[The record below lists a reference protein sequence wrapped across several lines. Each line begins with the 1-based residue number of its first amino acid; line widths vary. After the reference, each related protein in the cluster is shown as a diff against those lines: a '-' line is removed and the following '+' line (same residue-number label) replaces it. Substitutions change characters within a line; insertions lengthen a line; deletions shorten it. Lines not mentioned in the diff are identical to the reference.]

1 MIDIRKV
8 AVIGAGV
15 MGRGIAAHVANAGLP
30 VLLLDVV
37 PPGATNRNMLAE
49 NALAALRKAQP
60 AAFMHP
66 KNARLVTAGNIEDHL
81 GGLAD
86 VDWIIEVIVEDLAAK
101 RALYARLSEHRRPDA
116 IVSSNTSTIPLR
128 QLVDGLPPAFAQ
140 NFLITHFFNPP
151 RYMRLLEVVAGERTR
166 PEVLAAITDFADRRL
181 GKGVVPCKD
190 RPGFIAN
197 RIGGFWLQCAM
208 AEAFAGDLE
217 VEEADAALGPPVG
230 IPKTGVFGLLDLVG
244 LDLVAHVA
252 RSLVANLPPD
262 DSFQAIRDM
271 PPLVARMIES
281 GHIGRKGK
289 GGFYRRVEQ
298 AGASA
303 IEAIDLRSGDYR
315 PRRRPPK
322 EGGQKLGLRAFLEQ
336 DERANRYARRVL
348 SETLRY
354 AADVVFDIAD
364 HLLAVD
370 EAMRLGYNWRQGPF
384 EMIDALGTGWFAD
397 RLRAEG
403 RAVPA
408 LLEKAG
414 GRPLYRVTDGRLQG
428 LSAVGDY
435 VDQPRLS
442 AGLRLADLRRLGK
455 PVASNGSASLWDL
468 GDGIACLEFHT
479 KMNTFDAGTLAMI
492 GQSIAIVGQRFKGLV
507 IGGDGENFSLGVNL
521 GLALF
526 AANVAYWSGVEELVK
541 QGQAIFQRLKYAPFP
556 VVGAPAGMALG
567 GGCEILLHCDAVQA
581 HAESYIGLVEMGVG
595 LVPSWGGCKE
605 LLLRW
610 LLNPQRPGG
619 PMPAISKTFETIG
632 KARVSTSAAE
642 ARDLLFL
649 RPTDGTTM
657 NRDRVLA
664 DAKAKALEL
673 ARDYKPP
680 TPPTA
685 SLPGPS
691 GRVALLLAL
700 SDLAKKGLA
709 SPHDVV
715 IAEKLATILTGAST
729 DMTES
734 VEEDALLTLERN
746 AALDLLRQPATLARM
761 EYMLDAGK
769 PLRN

>member
-1 MIDIRKV
+1 MIGIRKV

-37 PPGATNRNMLAE
+37 PPGAANRNALAE
-49 NALAALRKAQP
+49 NALTALRSAQP

-66 KNARLVTAGNIEDHL
+66 KNARLVTPGNIEDHL
-81 GGLAD
+81 PQLAD
-86 VDWIIEVIVEDLAAK
+86 VDWIIEAVIEDPAVK
-101 RALYARLSEHRRPDA
+101 RALYARLDLHRRPDS

-128 QLVDGLPPAFAQ
+128 QLIDGLPAAFAQ
-140 NFLITHFFNPP
+140 SFLITHFFNPP
-151 RYMRLLEVVAGERTR
+151 RYMRLLEVVAGEQTR
-166 PEVLAAITDFADRRL
+166 PEVAAAITAFADLRL

-190 RPGFIAN
+190 KPGFIAN
-197 RIGGFWLQCAM
+197 RIGGFWVQCAM
-208 AEAFAGDLE
+208 TEAFAGGLE
-217 VEEADAALGPPVG
+217 VEEADAALGAPVG

-262 DSFQAIRDM
+262 DSFQAIRDV

-281 GHIGRKGK
+281 GQTGRKGK
-289 GGFYRRVEQ
+289 GGFYRRIEQ
-298 AGASA
+298 AGGSV
-303 IEAIDLRSGDYR
+303 IEAIDLRTGDYR
-315 PRRRPPK
+315 PRRRPAK
-322 EGGQKLGLRAFLEQ
+322 DGGEKLGLRAFLEQ
-336 DERANRYARRVL
+336 EERASRYAWRVL

-354 AADVVFDIAD
+354 AADVAFDIAD

-384 EMIDALGTGWFAD
+384 EMIDAVGPGWFAG

-403 RAVPA
+403 RPVPA

-414 GRPLYRVTDGRLQG
+414 DRPLYRVEGKRLQV
-428 LSAVGDY
+428 LSADGAY
-435 VDQPRLS
+435 VDQPRLA

-455 PVASNGSASLWDL
+455 PVASNSSASLWDL

-479 KMNTFDAGTLAMI
+479 KMNTFDAGLLAML

-507 IGGDGENFSLGVNL
+507 IGSDAENFSLGVNL

-526 AANVAYWSGVEELVK
+526 AANVAAWSGVEELVK
-541 QGQAIFQRLKYAPFP
+541 QGQAVFQRLKYAPFP

-581 HAESYIGLVEMGVG
+581 HAESYLGLVEMGVG
-595 LVPSWGGCKE
+595 LVPSWGGCTE

-610 LLNPQRPGG
+610 LAHPQRPGG

-632 KARVSTSAAE
+632 TAKVSRSAAE

-649 RPTDGTTM
+649 RPSDGITM

-680 TPPTA
+680 TPATA
-685 SLPGPS
+685 SLPGPG
-691 GRVALLLAL
+691 GRAALLLAL
-700 SDLAKKGLA
+700 SALEKKGQA

-715 IAEKLATILTGAST
+715 IAEKLATILTGRAT
-729 DMTES
+729 DITES
-734 VEEDALLTLERN
+734 VAADTLLALERET
-746 AALDLLRQPATLARM
+746 ALDLLRRPATLARM
-761 EYMLDAGK
+761 EHMLDTGK

>member
-37 PPGATNRNMLAE
+37 PAGATNRNMLAE
-49 NALAALRKAQP
+49 SALAALRTAQP

-66 KNARLVTAGNIEDHL
+66 KNVRLVTAGNIDDHL
-81 GGLAD
+81 AGLAD
-86 VDWIIEVIVEDLAAK
+86 VDWIIEAVVEDLAAK
-101 RALYARLSEHRRPDA
+101 RALYARLNEHRRPES

-128 QLVDGLPPAFAQ
+128 QLINGLPPSFAQ
-140 NFLITHFFNPP
+140 DFLITHFFNPP
-151 RYMRLLEVVAGERTR
+151 RYMRLLEVVAGEQTR
-166 PEVLAAITDFADRRL
+166 PNVVAAIASFADLRL

-208 AEAFAGDLE
+208 TEAFAGDLD

-252 RSLVANLPPD
+252 RSLVANLPRGDP
-262 DSFQAIRDM
+262 FQALRDV

-289 GGFYRRVEQ
+289 GGFYRRVGQ
-298 AGASA
+298 AGGSA
-303 IEAIDLRSGDYR
+303 IEAIDLRTGDYR

-322 EGGQKLGLRAFLEQ
+322 DTAQKLGLRAFLEQ
-336 DERANRYARRVL
+336 EERASRYAWRVL
-348 SETLRY
+348 SRTLCY

-364 HLLAVD
+364 HLLAID

-384 EMIDALGTGWFAD
+384 EMIDALGPGWLAD

-403 RAVPA
+403 RAVPT
-408 LLEKAG
+408 LLETAG
-414 GRPLYRVTDGRLQG
+414 SRPLYRVTDGRLLG
-428 LSAVGDY
+428 LSAAGDY
-435 VDQPRLS
+435 VDQPRL
-442 AGLRLADLRRLGK
+442 APGLRLADLRRLRK
-455 PVASNGSASLWDL
+455 PIVSNGSASLWDL

-479 KMNTFDAGTLAMI
+479 KMNTFDAGVLAMI

-507 IGGDGENFSLGVNL
+507 IGNDGESFSLGVNL
-521 GLALF
+521 GLALL
-526 AANVAYWSGVEELVK
+526 AVNVAYWSGVEELVK
-541 QGQAIFQRLKYAPFP
+541 QGQAMFQRLKYAPFP

-567 GGCEILLHCDAVQA
+567 GGCEILLHCDALQA
-581 HAESYIGLVEMGVG
+581 HAETYIGLVELGVG

-610 LLNPQRPGG
+610 LAHPQRPCG

-632 KARVSTSAAE
+632 KAKVSASAAE

-649 RPTDGTTM
+649 RPTDGITM

-664 DAKAKALEL
+664 DAKSKALEL

-680 TPPTA
+680 VPPTA
-685 SLPGPS
+685 TLPGPS
-691 GRVALLLAL
+691 GRIALLLAL

-709 SPHDVV
+709 SPHDIV
-715 IAEKLATILTGAST
+715 IAERLATILTGGST
-729 DMTES
+729 DITES
-734 VEEDALLTLERN
+734 VREDDLLALERN
-746 AALDLLRQPATLARM
+746 TALDLLRQPATLARM
-761 EYMLDAGK
+761 EHMLDTGK

>member
-1 MIDIRKV
+1 MMDIRKV
-8 AVIGAGV
+8 AVVGAGV

-37 PPGATNRNMLAE
+37 PAGATNRNALAE
-49 NALAALRKAQP
+49 KALAALRSAQP

-81 GGLAD
+81 PLLAD
-86 VDWIIEVIVEDLAAK
+86 VDWIIEAVVEDLPAK
-101 RALYARLSEHRRPDA
+101 RAIYGRLNEYRRPES

-128 QLVDGLPPAFAQ
+128 QLIDGLPPAFAQ

-151 RYMRLLEVVAGERTR
+151 RYMRLLELVAGEQTR
-166 PEVLAAITDFADRRL
+166 PEVVAAITTFADLRL

-190 RPGFIAN
+190 KPGFIAN

-208 AEAFAGDLE
+208 TEAFARELD

-262 DSFQAIRDM
+262 DPFQAIRDV

-298 AGASA
+298 AGGSA
-303 IEAIDLRSGDYR
+303 IEAIDLKSGDYR
-315 PRRRPPK
+315 PHRRPPK
-322 EGGQKLGLRAFLEQ
+322 DGGQKPGLRAFLEQ
-336 DERANRYARRVL
+336 EERASRYAWRVL
-348 SETLRY
+348 SETLCY
-354 AADVVFDIAD
+354 AADVAFDIAD

-384 EMIDALGTGWFAD
+384 EMIDALGAGWFAG

-403 RAVPA
+403 RTVPA
-408 LLEKAG
+408 LLEKTG
-414 GRPLYRVTDGRLQG
+414 GRPLYRVKDGRLQG
-428 LSAVGDY
+428 LSAAGDY
-435 VDQPRLS
+435 VDQPPLA

-455 PVASNGSASLWDL
+455 PIAGNGSASLWDL
-468 GDGIACLEFHT
+468 GDGVACLEFHT

-507 IGGDGENFSLGVNL
+507 IGSDGENFSLGVNL

-526 AANVAYWSGVEELVK
+526 AANVAYWAGVEELVK
-541 QGQAIFQRLKYAPFP
+541 QGQTLFQRLKYAPFP

-581 HAESYIGLVEMGVG
+581 HAESYIGLVELGVG

-610 LLNPQRPGG
+610 MAHPQRPGG

-632 KARVSTSAAE
+632 TAKVSMSAAE

-649 RPTDGTTM
+649 RPTDGITM

-680 TPPTA
+680 TPLTA
-685 SLPGPS
+685 ALPGPS

-700 SDLAKKGLA
+700 SDLAKRGLA

-715 IAEKLATILTGAST
+715 IAEKLATILTGGST
-729 DMTES
+729 DITES
-734 VEEDALLTLERN
+734 VPEDDLLTLERN
-746 AALDLLRQPATLARM
+746 TALDLLRQPATLARM
-761 EYMLDAGK
+761 EHLLDTGK

>member
-15 MGRGIAAHVANAGLP
+15 MGRGIAAHVANAGVP
-30 VLLLDVV
+30 VLLLDIV
-37 PPGATNRNMLAE
+37 PTGASNRNVLAE
-49 NALAALRKAQP
+49 TAVAALRSAQP

-66 KNARLVTAGNIEDHL
+66 RNARLITVGNIDDHL
-81 GGLAD
+81 SLLAD
-86 VDWIIEVIVEDLAAK
+86 VDWIIEAVVEDLAAK
-101 RALYARLSEHRRPDA
+101 RAIYGRLNEHRRPDS

-128 QLVDGLPPAFAQ
+128 QLVEGLPPDFAQ
-140 NFLITHFFNPP
+140 SFLITHFFNPP
-151 RYMRLLEVVAGERTR
+151 HYMRLLEVVAGEQTR
-166 PEVLAAITDFADRRL
+166 PEIAAALSGFADLRL

-190 RPGFIAN
+190 KPGFIAN

-208 AEAFAGDLE
+208 TEAFDGGLD

-252 RSLVANLPPD
+252 RSLVANLPAD
-262 DSFQAIRDM
+262 DPFQAIREV

-281 GHIGRKGK
+281 GYTGRKGK

-298 AGASA
+298 AGGSA
-303 IEAIDLRSGDYR
+303 IEAIDLRTGDYR
-315 PRRRPPK
+315 PRRRPWK
-322 EGGQKLGLRAFLEQ
+322 ESDQKLGLRAFLEQ
-336 DERANRYARRVL
+336 DERASRYAWRVL
-348 SETLRY
+348 SQTLCY

-384 EMIDALGTGWFAD
+384 EMIDALGPGWFAD

-428 LSAVGDY
+428 LARHGDY
-435 VDQPRLS
+435 VDEPRL
-442 AGLRLADLRRLGK
+442 APGLRLADLRRLGK
-455 PVASNGSASLWDL
+455 PIAGNGSASLWNL

-507 IGGDGENFSLGVNL
+507 IGNDGENFSLGVNL

-526 AANVAYWSGVEELVK
+526 AANVAYWPGVEELVK
-541 QGQAIFQRLKYAPFP
+541 QGQTMFQRLKYAPFP

-581 HAESYIGLVEMGVG
+581 HAESYIGLVELGVG
-595 LVPSWGGCKE
+595 LVPAWGGCKE

-610 LLNPQRPGG
+610 MAHPQRPRG
-619 PMPAISKTFETIG
+619 PMPAISKAFETIG
-632 KARVSTSAAE
+632 KAKVSASAVE

-649 RPTDGTTM
+649 RHTDGITM

-673 ARDYKPP
+673 ARDYKAPAPP
-680 TPPTA
+680 TVA
-685 SLPGPS
+685 LPGPS

-715 IAEKLATILTGAST
+715 VAEKLATILTGAGT
-729 DMTES
+729 DITES
-734 VEEDALLTLERN
+734 VSEDELLSLERN
-746 AALDLLRQPATLARM
+746 TALGLLRQPATLARM
-761 EYMLDAGK
+761 EHMLDAGK

>member
-8 AVIGAGV
+8 AVIGAGI
-15 MGRGIAAHVANAGLP
+15 MGRGIAAHVANAGVP
-30 VLLLDVV
+30 VLLLDIV
-37 PPGATNRNMLAE
+37 PAGATNRNALAE
-49 NALAALRKAQP
+49 SALAALRSTQP

-66 KNARLVTAGNIEDHL
+66 KNARLVTPGNVEDHL
-81 GGLAD
+81 GWLAD
-86 VDWIIEVIVEDLAAK
+86 VDWAIEAVVEDLDAK
-101 RALYARLSEHRRPDA
+101 RAIYRRLQEFLPPES
-116 IVSSNTSTIPLR
+116 IVSSNTSTIPLQ
-128 QLVDGLPPAFAQ
+128 QLIDGLPPAFAQ
-140 NFLITHFFNPP
+140 RFLITHFFNPP
-151 RYMRLLEVVAGERTR
+151 RYMRLLELVAGERTR
-166 PEVLAAITDFADRRL
+166 PEVVAALHGFADLRL
-181 GKGVVPCKD
+181 GKGVVPCRD

-208 AEAFAGDLE
+208 TEAFAGGLE
-217 VEEADAALGPPVG
+217 VEEADAALGSPVG

-244 LDLVAHVA
+244 LDLVAHVG

-262 DSFQAIRDM
+262 DAFQKVRDI

-281 GHIGRKGK
+281 GRTGRKGR

-298 AGASA
+298 AGQPV
-303 IEAIDLRSGDYR
+303 IEAIDLASGDYR
-315 PRRRPPK
+315 PLRRPPK
-322 EGGQKLGLRAFLEQ
+322 DGGPRLGLRQFLENP
-336 DERANRYARRVL
+336 ERANRYAWRVL

-354 AADVVFDIAD
+354 AADVAFDIAD

-384 EMIDALGTGWFAD
+384 EMIDALGAAWFAGQ
-397 RLRAEG
+397 LRAEG
-403 RAVPA
+403 RMVPA
-408 LLEKAG
+408 LLEQAG
-414 GRPLYRVTDGRLQG
+414 DHPLYRVTEGRLQA
-428 LSAVGDY
+428 LSAAGDY
-435 VDQPRLS
+435 VDQPQLVG
-442 AGLRLADLRRLGK
+442 ALRLADLRRRGK
-455 PVASNGSASLWDL
+455 PIIANGSASLWDI

-479 KMNTFDAGTLAMI
+479 KMNTFDAGTLALI

-507 IGGDGENFSLGVNL
+507 IGNDGENFSLGVNL

-526 AANVAYWSGVEELVK
+526 AANVAHWAGVEELVK
-541 QGQAIFQRLKYAPFP
+541 QGQALFQRLKYAPFP

-610 LLNPQRPGG
+610 LAHPQRPRG
-619 PMPAISKTFETIG
+619 PMPAIGKTFETIG
-632 KARVSTSAAE
+632 RAKVSASAAE

-649 RPTDGTTM
+649 RPTDGITM

-673 ARDYKPP
+673 ARDYRPP
-680 TPPTA
+680 APPTA

-715 IAEKLATILTGAST
+715 IAEKLATILTGRGT
-729 DMTES
+729 DITES
-734 VEEDALLTLERN
+734 VAEDDLLALERE

-761 EYMLDAGK
+761 EHMLDTGK